1 MGKSLVIVESPAK
14 AKTINKYLGK
24 DFEVEASFGHIMDLP
39 KRDIGV
45 ELEHRTFEPTLVVS
59 PDKEKVVQKL
69 RKLAAKA
76 DAVYLA
82 PDPDREGEAIAAHL
96 EMQLLPVMKDKSRIR
111 RVTFNEITQKAVRA
125 AFEHARGV
133 DANLVDAQQT
143 RRVLDRIVGY
153 QISPLLWDKVRRGLS
168 AGRVQTVAVR
178 LIVER
183 EKAIQEFKPI
193 EYWTIDAI
201 LELEKD
207 AKAGGEEPLLVTAR
221 FVGIDGERAK
231 VEGVSAP
238 SVPNE
243 QEARAIIDATTAA
256 AWSVS
261 SVENKERR
269 SNPYPPFITSTL
281 QQAAAARLGFSVKR
295 TMGVA
300 QRLYEGVDLGAD
312 GSAGLITYMR
322 TDSTRIAP
330 EAIEA
335 VREYI
340 GKKLGNQY
348 LPAQPNAYRS
358 KKDAQDA
365 HEAIRPTDPGMH
377 PNKIRR
383 YLSDEQFRMY
393 QLIWQRFVAS
403 QMLPA
408 IYDVTTVE
416 IDAKNKKTY
425 NFRVSGSV
433 LKFDGYLKIY
443 EQEEDDEEDLPEIP
457 EGARLTLATA
467 EHLSGIAAQER
478 AAKVAQARRKYNVDV
493 AKIEARNEE
502 AGPGD
507 KIDEIPPFV
516 EPQIEV
522 ASRPSAVHGV
532 QKFTEPP
539 PRYNEAS
546 LVKELEERGI
556 GRPSTYASII
566 TTIQDREYV
575 TKVPPTGRSGRF
587 FPTEIGTVVTNLLVA
602 NFPYIFDTQYTAKLE
617 EELDE
622 IEEGR
627 EKWTDLLKGFY
638 GHFEEELKSAEKHM
652 ENVKRMEK
660 ATDEKCD
667 LCGSP
672 LVLKWGKFGSFYAC
686 SAYAKEKPV
695 PIAATSWKK
704 EPKKVLS
711 RVEAR
716 LKYPMLVKTTEND
729 ESTTVEVKDK
739 VELKT
744 ALENVVGTGRKVTV
758 EQVSCGFTKEH
769 FEAKPDLQSGD
780 TQNGPAEE
788 YCENCGKVMVLRRGP
803 FGAYMACPDYNAD
816 PPCKTVRRLSQKQ
829 QQKPPV
835 PLDENCPKCGKQLV
849 LRSGTYGEFVSCSG
863 YPKCKYIK
871 QNLIEGLKCPKCGE
885 GDIAERKA
893 RTGNIFWG
901 CTRYPKCNF
910 TSNLKPAA
918 QSCPQCKSP
927 YLVERVVDGGLYL
940 VCPNNKEMMP
950 RRRPRKGET
959 AADLENAV
967 ECGFS
972 ERIGDAPVPAP
983 VPTAATHGPVVEE
996 EQPVG

>member
-1 MGKSLVIVESPAK
+1 MSKSLVIVESPAK

-24 DFEVEASFGHIMDLP
+24 DFDVEASFGHIMDLP

-45 ELEHRTFEPTLVVS
+45 ELAHRTFEPTLVVS
-59 PDKEKVVQKL
+59 PDKEKVVAKL

-125 AFEHARGV
+125 AFEHARDV

-183 EKAIQEFKPI
+183 EKQIQEFKPI

-207 AKAGGEEPLLVTAR
+207 AKASGEPLLLTAR

-238 SVPNE
+238 AVPNE

-261 SVENKERR
+261 SVERKERK

-281 QQAAAARLGFSVKR
+281 QQQAAGRLGFSVKR

-300 QRLYEGVDLGAD
+300 QRLYEGVDLGAE

-322 TDSTRIAP
+322 TDSTRVAP
-330 EAIEA
+330 EAIAA

-348 LPAQPNAYRS
+348 LPAQPNVYRS

-443 EQEEDDEEDLPEIP
+443 EQDEDDEEELPEIP
-457 EGARLTLATA
+457 QGARLTLAT
-467 EHLSGIAAQER
+467 
-478 AAKVAQARRKYNVDV
+478 
-493 AKIEARNEE
+493 
-502 AGPGD
+502 
-507 KIDEIPPFV
+507 
-516 EPQIEV
+516 
-522 ASRPSAVHGV
+522 
-532 QKFTEPP
+532 
-539 PRYNEAS
+539 
-546 LVKELEERGI
+546 
-556 GRPSTYASII
+556 
-566 TTIQDREYV
+566 
-575 TKVPPTGRSGRF
+575 
-587 FPTEIGTVVTNLLVA
+587 
-602 NFPYIFDTQYTAKLE
+602 
-617 EELDE
+617 
-622 IEEGR
+622 
-627 EKWTDLLKGFY
+627 
-638 GHFEEELKSAEKHM
+638 
-652 ENVKRMEK
+652 
-660 ATDEKCD
+660 
-667 LCGSP
+667 
-672 LVLKWGKFGSFYAC
+672 
-686 SAYAKEKPV
+686 
-695 PIAATSWKK
+695 
-704 EPKKVLS
+704 
-711 RVEAR
+711 
-716 LKYPMLVKTTEND
+716 
-729 ESTTVEVKDK
+729 
-739 VELKT
+739 
-744 ALENVVGTGRKVTV
+744 
-758 EQVSCGFTKEH
+758 
-769 FEAKPDLQSGD
+769 
-780 TQNGPAEE
+780 
-788 YCENCGKVMVLRRGP
+788 
-803 FGAYMACPDYNAD
+803 
-816 PPCKTVRRLSQKQ
+816 
-829 QQKPPV
+829 
-835 PLDENCPKCGKQLV
+835 
-849 LRSGTYGEFVSCSG
+849 
-863 YPKCKYIK
+863 
-871 QNLIEGLKCPKCGE
+871 
-885 GDIAERKA
+885 
-893 RTGNIFWG
+893 
-901 CTRYPKCNF
+901 
-910 TSNLKPAA
+910 
-918 QSCPQCKSP
+918 
-927 YLVERVVDGGLYL
+927 
-940 VCPNNKEMMP
+940 
-950 RRRPRKGET
+950 
-959 AADLENAV
+959 
-967 ECGFS
+967 
-972 ERIGDAPVPAP
+972 
-983 VPTAATHGPVVEE
+983 
-996 EQPVG
+996 